1 MIAELWRP
9 KRPPSGAPY
18 SYRKEKETWVDFLMV
33 IMASGIARGCV
44 CTTATA
50 MPTTT
55 SESRNMVAILQI
67 IGGQRHAA
75 LVNHEFLPC
84 TSLIFEISVMIT
96 CHLSKQGI
104 CWPVSCDHIMGSSVQ
119 LIKVTCFLKLT
130 ADQVLVFDWIT
141 GSSQVNSMKTGQ
153 HCLETG

>member
-55 SESRNMVAILQI
+55 SESRNMVAILQL

-84 TSLIFEISVMIT
+84 TSLIFEISVMMPAMLRIVGKLHALTIT
-96 CHLSKQGI
+96 RFRMCELPCTYKAF
-104 CWPVSCDHIMGSSVQ
+104 W
-119 LIKVTCFLKLT
+119 LFWEIKPYTPRT
-130 ADQVLVFDWIT
+130 WDGVLEAP
-141 GSSQVNSMKTGQ
+141 S
-153 HCLETG
+153 